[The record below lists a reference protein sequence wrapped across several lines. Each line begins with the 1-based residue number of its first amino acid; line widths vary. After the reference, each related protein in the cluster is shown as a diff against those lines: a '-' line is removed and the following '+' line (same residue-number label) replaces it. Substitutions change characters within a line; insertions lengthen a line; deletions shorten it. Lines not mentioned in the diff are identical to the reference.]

1 MKAIIAAPR
10 EPAMFKKSVK
20 LGISIEI
27 PVTNSMMIALTKM
40 RFARALGPF
49 FK

>member
-20 LGISIEI
+20 LGISMET
-27 PVTNSMMIALTKM
+27 PVTRSMMIDLTRIRFTLALDP
-40 RFARALGPF
+40 L